1 MPYVKI
7 KNTVTHNIKCAKCGE
22 QFDLTEEERQFCLEG
37 KLPIPT
43 LCLSC
48 RLADGDNGGKS
59 GDGAGA
65 RQAASNKAQFE
76 NFKRT
81 QRANFNSKAGFS
93 AGDAGSS
100 SSFTQKNPFSSGNP
114 FGGADNPFARSGAS
128 SPEQFAEMLRKNR
141 QKQRK
146 IREIVTAATIV
157 VIFLLVVFS
166 R

>member
-48 RLADGDNGGKS
+48 RLAVDDNGGKS

-93 AGDAGSS
+93 AGGTGSS
-100 SSFTQKNPFSSGNP
+100 SSFTQKNPFGE
-114 FGGADNPFARSGAS
+114 ADNPFARNGAG

>member
-1 MPYVKI
+1 MRR
-7 KNTVTHNIKCAKCGE
+7 TVRSYGRRAAV
-22 QFDLTEEERQFCLEG
+22 
-37 KLPIPT
+37 
-43 LCLSC
+43 LSG
-48 RLADGDNGGKS
+48 RKTSYSDSVSVMQTWKS

-65 RQAASNKAQFE
+65 RQTASNKAQFE

-93 AGDAGSS
+93 AGGTGSS

-114 FGGADNPFARSGAS
+114 FGEADNPFARNGAG

>member
-48 RLADGDNGGKS
+48 RLAVDDNGGKS

-114 FGGADNPFARSGAS
+114 FGGADNPFV
-128 SPEQFAEMLRKNR
+128 NR

-146 IREIVTAATIV
+146 IREIVTAAAIV